1 MSHRKHPF
9 IFAPVLLAIT
19 LSGSAFAEERLTE
32 AAEEE
37 RAPVADTP
45 VDEKQAEP
53 AMAAPLNLEA
63 LVAPLQILFGGNL
76 VNGVAA
82 DAAGF
87 APADLVAQNDA
98 MMQQFL
104 QQFRPHLMEELG
116 FIRLV
121 CSDLTKEQRPK
132 IKAAGEAGLK
142 KAAKQMADLQNRQNR
157 GLGFQPNAQPEPR
170 KMIREAL
177 AKALKETL
185 TPDQMLRYSREA
197 TDRTAHRKQAAILS
211 VVSRL
216 DGSLYLTPKQR
227 DAIFENIAANWQEKW
242 EQWLMFSAYGNEYF
256 PTIPD
261 KIIVPQLNA
270 EQKSVWNGLQKIEM
284 GGWWGGNG
292 QVQPNDGW
300 WGDGEGDQNAAQ
312 NANQMIL
319 NGVQVQFFAV
329 EGAVAEEVEV
339 VEEVR

>member
-1 MSHRKHPF
+1 MSHRNHPL
-9 IFAPVLLAIT
+9 IFLPLLLAIT
-19 LSGSAFAEERLTE
+19 LIGSAFAEEQVKE
-32 AAEEE
+32 AADEKPAEE
-37 RAPVADTP
+37 V
-45 VDEKQAEP
+45 EKQAEP
-53 AMAAPLNLEA
+53 AMASPLNLEA
-63 LVAPLQILFGGNL
+63 LVAPLQILFGGNV
-76 VNGVAA
+76 VNGVLPM
-82 DAAGF
+82 DAGGF
-87 APADLVAQNDA
+87 APADMVAQNDA

-121 CSDLTKEQRPK
+121 CSDLTAEQRPK
-132 IKAAGEAGLK
+132 IKEAGEAGLK

-170 KMIREAL
+170 KMIREAI

-185 TPDQMLRYSREA
+185 TPDQMQRYTREA
-197 TDRTAHRKQAAILS
+197 NDRTAHRKQAAFLS

-216 DGSLYLTPKQR
+216 DGNLYLTPEQR
-227 DAIFENIAANWQEKW
+227 DAIFENIASNWQEKW

-270 EQKSVWNGLQKIEM
+270 EQKSVWNGLQKIEL

-300 WGDGEGDQNAAQ
+300 WGDDAADQNAAQ
-312 NANQMIL
+312 NVNLQIF
-319 NGVQVQFFAV
+319 NGVQFFAV
-329 EGAVAEEVEV
+329 EGAAVEEAQV

>member
-1 MSHRKHPF
+1 MLHRNHA
-9 IFAPVLLAIT
+9 FAFVPLLLAIT
-19 LSGSAFAEERLTE
+19 LSGSAFAEEAIQE
-32 AAEEE
+32 AADEKP
-37 RAPVADTP
+37 AQVA
-45 VDEKQAEP
+45 EKQAEP
-53 AMAAPLNLEA
+53 AAAAEPLNLDV
-63 LVAPLQILFGGNL
+63 LVAPLQILFGGNV
-76 VNGVAA
+76 VNGILPM
-82 DAAGF
+82 DAGGL
-87 APADLVAQNDA
+87 APADMVAQNDA

-121 CSDLTKEQRPK
+121 CSDLTAEQRPK
-132 IKAAGEAGLK
+132 IKEAGEAGLK

-170 KMIREAL
+170 KMIREAI

-185 TPDQMLRYSREA
+185 TPDQMQRYTREA
-197 TDRTAHRKQAAILS
+197 NDRTAHRKQAAILS

-216 DGSLYLTPKQR
+216 DGNLYLTPKQR
-227 DAIFENIAANWQEKW
+227 DAIVDSIASNWQEKW

-270 EQKSVWNGLQKIEM
+270 EQKSVWNGLQKIEL

-300 WGDGEGDQNAAQ
+300 WGDDAADQNAAQ
-312 NANQMIL
+312 NVNLQIF
-319 NGVQVQFFAV
+319 NGVQFFAV
-329 EGAVAEEVEV
+329 EGAAVEEAQV

>member
-1 MSHRKHPF
+1 MSHRNHPL
-9 IFAPVLLAIT
+9 IFLPLLLAIT
-19 LSGSAFAEERLTE
+19 LIGSAFAEEQVKE
-32 AAEEE
+32 AADEKPAEE
-37 RAPVADTP
+37 V
-45 VDEKQAEP
+45 EKQAEP
-53 AMAAPLNLEA
+53 AMASPLNLEA
-63 LVAPLQILFGGNL
+63 LVAPLQILFGGNV
-76 VNGVAA
+76 VNGVLPM
-82 DAAGF
+82 DAGGF
-87 APADLVAQNDA
+87 APADMVAQNDA

-121 CSDLTKEQRPK
+121 CSDLTAEQRPK
-132 IKAAGEAGLK
+132 IKEAGEAGLK

-170 KMIREAL
+170 KMIREAI

-185 TPDQMLRYSREA
+185 TPDQMQRYTREA
-197 TDRTAHRKQAAILS
+197 NDRTAHRKQAAILS

-216 DGSLYLTPKQR
+216 DGNLYLTPKQR
-227 DAIFENIAANWQEKW
+227 DAIVDSIASNWQEKW

-270 EQKSVWNGLQKIEM
+270 EQKSVWNGLQKIEL

-300 WGDGEGDQNAAQ
+300 WGDDAADQNAAQ
-312 NANQMIL
+312 NVNLQIF
-319 NGVQVQFFAV
+319 NGVQFFAV
-329 EGAVAEEVEV
+329 EGAAVEEAQV